1 MKNRRSEKL
10 TLWIISHKSILL
22 LLITVISSYCLWQ
35 IRSVEFADDVSS
47 YVDGSQDELQSFLA
61 ETKKFGNY
69 ETYVFVVRADDVLV
83 PGVIKIIR
91 ALTAL
96 LESDLDVSR
105 VVSLTNLPIE
115 PLGDGVQDAI
125 LSGRD
130 REALLRNPFLSENIL
145 MPDGGQTQV
154 LVLIDASEVDG
165 YERLS
170 FARRLREY
178 AADLNTTEVRIDVT
192 GPSIIAIDAMDISE
206 RDFKRV
212 VWLVPLI
219 LGVIVLLVFQ
229 GHLIVFAPVLIVVTA
244 ILWTVGLFTA
254 TGNKLTMMTTLMPV
268 IISVITFS
276 DVIHILHKYYCEA
289 SESHSTETVVLRTM
303 VTMNIACFMTSITTA
318 IGFIA
323 LLAVSS
329 ISVVKL
335 FTFWTAVGVMIS
347 YALTIVTMPI
357 VLLKLPLPGE
367 NARQRYRTLPLNRLI
382 NACYRFSL
390 RPRSWILLLWLL
402 MPFLFLWGSFQSSV
416 QTDISRFLPEDSPSI
431 ETFHLLR
438 SGVDG
443 VDSLEVV
450 IDAEKDTFRGAEQV
464 LALVKL
470 QEGLA
475 SKFGEIRSVHSL
487 TDAIAGLHVFAGN
500 SGFPDGISE
509 IEEYVL
515 VVELTADEDWL
526 RSFSTEDFGSVR
538 VSLRIEHED
547 SRRTLALINEID
559 TWLVANTPPEWR
571 VRTTG
576 TLKLLVVNVQ
586 SLVDSQLLSFLLA
599 LSIITL
605 VIFLFVRNWMLS
617 GFSLIVNIIPVL
629 VALGLLPLLAWSGL
643 LGAESTSL
651 NISTVMVPSLAMA
664 IAVDDTI
671 HFLFRF
677 RAEQIGG
684 ASVQTAVKGA
694 LSGAGFAMTVT
705 TIAMVLGFSAL
716 LFSEIRANQEFA
728 AMMCIAFV
736 AALLADLLLLP
747 LLIQKWMAPSHVR

>member
-1 MKNRRSEKL
+1 M
-10 TLWIISHKSILL
+10 
-22 LLITVISSYCLWQ
+22 
-35 IRSVEFADDVSS
+35 
-47 YVDGSQDELQSFLA
+47 
-61 ETKKFGNY
+61 
-69 ETYVFVVRADDVLV
+69 
-83 PGVIKIIR
+83 
-91 ALTAL
+91 
-96 LESDLDVSR
+96 
-105 VVSLTNLPIE
+105 
-115 PLGDGVQDAI
+115 
-125 LSGRD
+125 
-130 REALLRNPFLSENIL
+130 
-145 MPDGGQTQV
+145 
-154 LVLIDASEVDG
+154 
-165 YERLS
+165 
-170 FARRLREY
+170 
-178 AADLNTTEVRIDVT
+178 
-192 GPSIIAIDAMDISE
+192 
-206 RDFKRV
+206 
-212 VWLVPLI
+212 
-219 LGVIVLLVFQ
+219 
-229 GHLIVFAPVLIVVTA
+229 
-244 ILWTVGLFTA
+244 
-254 TGNKLTMMTTLMPV
+254 
-268 IISVITFS
+268 
-276 DVIHILHKYYCEA
+276 
-289 SESHSTETVVLRTM
+289 
-303 VTMNIACFMTSITTA
+303 
-318 IGFIA
+318 
-323 LLAVSS
+323 
-329 ISVVKL
+329 
-335 FTFWTAVGVMIS
+335 
-347 YALTIVTMPI
+347 
-357 VLLKLPLPGE
+357 
-367 NARQRYRTLPLNRLI
+367 
-382 NACYRFSL
+382 
-390 RPRSWILLLWLL
+390 
-402 MPFLFLWGSFQSSV
+402 

-464 LALVKL
+464 LALRKL
-470 QEGLA
+470 EEGLA